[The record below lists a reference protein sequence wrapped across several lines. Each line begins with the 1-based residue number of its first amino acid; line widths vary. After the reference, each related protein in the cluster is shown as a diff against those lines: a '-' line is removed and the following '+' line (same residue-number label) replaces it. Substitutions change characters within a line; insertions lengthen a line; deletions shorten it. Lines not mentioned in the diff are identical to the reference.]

1 MYLRNQGHL
10 YFQKFNE
17 AYEISASHRAF
28 FVTIKDSH
36 SLEITFTPNN
46 ECISKAKHCKYFDNR
61 FVFDLRLIRT
71 DGSRCCYDEFHSEIG
86 RYYISGQFEDCKL
99 FHTPQIVDFGNVI
112 INTKT
117 TKYIRI
123 RNESGI
129 MCAKMKYIRVA
140 GFEVTPE
147 NFIVLPNTS
156 TKISITI
163 KPTCLKIKSYIQF
176 KIINPHDTFSENTEN
191 NYITYIVH
199 FKLNV
204 IYITS
209 TNINKH
215 KEVTVESLHKLNE
228 QNPAYTYIGDQL
240 LAREGRK
247 KTALQYLEISKKSHA
262 IIPHPEKYTT
272 DKEECYL
279 RCTSI
284 KNNDDKKNFCE
295 LPKESASLYDLFL
308 IKFIPYVIDFGRV
321 GLSTF
326 GKKTLLIQNSTK
338 YNITVSMLKD
348 DCIFYT
354 DDKLV
359 TYQINLKSFTELS
372 ITIFCHG
379 YIEGNFEGTFKY
391 IINKTFHRKHPYLLQ
406 VGTPTLMVN
415 EKCLKFGMVTNESF
429 ITSVPL
435 RIINNFNV
443 SVDFQWDDLLSD
455 TPFEITPKTGT
466 ISGHS
471 CKICDILYI
480 CKATKTKTHEVNLLS
495 ISTSSRIIPLELSIV
510 TRKLSIKFLQTAV
523 VFKDIALNLETI
535 EKVKLENSSREM
547 ALFHVVEPLIPGL
560 SIEPMVGLIRP
571 KMVINFNII
580 VKIPCV
586 LEFAFDINVKINNKE
601 NVILPVSG
609 NVVEPKIIVHPKNIY
624 MGRMPCFMIS
634 YVPVTFQNISTLK
647 TVVDVLDTG
656 DENIFNVYVA
666 HGNEKKRIFRFII
679 EGGQSKTVFI
689 KIYDIYRRE
698 YEIYIP
704 FRINELLGPPNNDI
718 SSTELKYYIDNY
730 AK

>member
-1 MYLRNQGHL
+1 M
-10 YFQKFNE
+10 
-17 AYEISASHRAF
+17 
-28 FVTIKDSH
+28 
-36 SLEITFTPNN
+36 
-46 ECISKAKHCKYFDNR
+46 
-61 FVFDLRLIRT
+61 IRT
-71 DGSRCCYDEFHSEIG
+71 NGSRCCYDELHSEIG

-99 FHTPQIVDFGNVI
+99 FHTPQIVDFEDVI

-129 MCAKMKYIRVA
+129 MCAKMQYVRVA

-147 NFIVLPNTS
+147 NFIVLPNSS
-156 TKISITI
+156 TKISISI
-163 KPTCLKIKSYIQF
+163 KPTCLKLKNYIQF
-176 KIINPHDTFSENTEN
+176 KIINPHDTFSQNTEN
-191 NYITYIVH
+191 SYITYVIH
-199 FKLNV
+199 FKLKV

-209 TNINKH
+209 TNVYKH
-215 KEVTVESLHKLNE
+215 KEVTVESLHKLKE
-228 QNPAYTYIGDQL
+228 QNPAYTYIGDEL
-240 LAREGRK
+240 LARKGRK
-247 KTALQYLEISKKSHA
+247 KTALKYLEISKKSHA
-262 IIPHPEKYTT
+262 TIPKLEKYTT
-272 DKEECYL
+272 DKEECYS
-279 RCTSI
+279 RPTSML
-284 KNNDDKKNFCE
+284 NNDNKNNFCE
-295 LPKESASLYDLFL
+295 IPKESASIYDLFL
-308 IKFIPYVIDFGRV
+308 IRFIPFVIDFGRV

-326 GKKTLLIQNSTK
+326 GKKTLLIQNCTK
-338 YNITVSMLKD
+338 YNITVSLLKD

-372 ITIFCHG
+372 VTIFCHG
-379 YIEGNFEGTFKY
+379 YKEGNFDGTFKY
-391 IINKTFHRKHPYLLQ
+391 IINNTFHRKHPYSLR

-429 ITSVPL
+429 ITSVPI
-435 RIINNFNV
+435 RIYNDFNV

-466 ISGHS
+466 VSGNS
-471 CKICDILYI
+471 CKMCDILYI
-480 CKATKTKTHEVNLLS
+480 CKATKTKTHEVNLFPM
-495 ISTSSRIIPLELSIV
+495 STCSRIIPLELSIV

-523 VFKDIALNLETI
+523 VFKDIPLNLETT
-535 EKVKLENSSREM
+535 EKVKLENTSREM

-560 SIEPMVGLIRP
+560 SIEPMNGLIRP

-586 LEFAFDINVKINNKE
+586 LEFSFDINVKINNKE

-609 NVVEPKIIVHPKNIY
+609 NVVEPKIMVHPKYIY
-624 MGRMPCFMIS
+624 MGRIPSFMMS
-634 YVPVTFQNISTLK
+634 YVPVTIQNTSTLK

-656 DENIFNVYVA
+656 DENIFSVYVG

-689 KIYDIYRRE
+689 RIYDIYRRE
-698 YEIYIP
+698 YEMYIP

-718 SSTELKYYIDNY
+718 SSTEFKYYTENY